1 MSYPGKR
8 NAGFTLLELMM
19 VLAIVA
25 ILATVAYPSYLDSVR
40 KARRA
45 DGMSAI
51 MNVRLE
57 QQKLRSNCRFYAEN
71 FSNVASACGASAAA
85 SSILGSNVSDEGHY
99 AIALSNVNA
108 VGYTITA
115 TGQGDQANDDENGV
129 PCTLVL
135 TVSGANPE
143 GVRTPADCWD

>member
-1 MSYPGKR
+1 MI
-8 NAGFTLLELMM
+8 
-19 VLAIVA
+19 AIGIIA

-51 MNVRLE
+51 MNVKLE
-57 QQKLRSNCRFYAEN
+57 QQKLRSNCRFFAEN
-71 FSNVASACGASAAA
+71 FSAVGTACGASSAD
-85 SSILGSNVSDEGHY
+85 SSILASNVSDEGHY
-99 AIALSNVNA
+99 TIALSNVTA

-115 TGQGDQANDDENGV
+115 TGLGDQANDDENGTV
-129 PCTLVL
+129 CTLVL

-143 GVRTPADCWD
+143 GARTPADCWD